1 MYATE
6 YARSR
11 NYPYSLILHLCQEG
25 KIPSIKR
32 QKYEINPDEADAVM
46 AQMKTAPK
54 HTPKQK
60 QAIVK
65 KEERKAAV
73 STPKKKVPFLEALK
87 GALE

>member
-32 QKYEINPDEADAVM
+32 QKYEINPDEADA
-46 AQMKTAPK
+46 AIEALKIAPK

-65 KEERKAAV
+65 KEKRRAAV
-73 STPKKKVPFLEALK
+73 NTPKKKVPFLEALK
-87 GALE
+87 GAL